1 MHPESRDLH
10 RKADGLQFA
19 LFMSTHLKH
28 NEKKSKKHWWETLQ
42 DKHVVPW
49 IFSTYLQSF
58 YGYVW
63 ISFRFWNVEMTS
75 TAPNGFV
82 DLFDFFVFISIFVSP
97 LSLVFTPLST
107 SVFPF
112 LLYITP
118 TVFRLVSLYELLL
131 YLNFRIVLERVKQ
144 KEEYDK
150 M

>member
-28 NEKKSKKHWWETLQ
+28 NEKSKKHLWETLQ

-58 YGYVW
+58 YGSVW